1 MKKNFLFGAMSAFLL
16 LTAFQCGSGWDNDDT
31 EASIVGSWEYQSCQE
46 HYYYS
51 WPTPGDTILDQ
62 IYPPV
67 RDVLFEAGNHATL
80 ELESGYTVY
89 PPHYFNSEF
98 EWSMSGNS
106 DTVFLSNPDPD
117 FGNYVWE
124 ILELT
129 NTQLVVRYATF
140 QAGPESGTSSVYT
153 TTYRR
158 R

>member
-1 MKKNFLFGAMSAFLL
+1 MPVHYH
-16 LTAFQCGSGWDNDDT
+16 
-31 EASIVGSWEYQSCQE
+31 IYQ
-46 HYYYS
+46 YDYS
-51 WPTPGDTILDQ
+51 LNAAGDTILDQ
-62 IYPPV
+62 VYPPV
-67 RDVLFEAGNHATL
+67 RDVIFEAGNHATL
-80 ELESGYTVY
+80 DLASGYTVY

-106 DTVFLSNPDPD
+106 DTVFLSNPD
-117 FGNYVWE
+117 FGNYEWE

-129 NTQLVVRYATF
+129 NTQLVVRYETF